1 MSKTKAKQPEPQL
14 EAPDS
19 YIAGAYHEIPTEEGA
34 LRVEPGMFVI
44 TSEDDDVSVLVEAD
58 LAERFPGVAAA
69 DLPVW
74 PAPAVEAPS
83 E

>member
-19 YIAGAYHEIPTEEGA
+19 YIAGAYHEIPTEEGN

-44 TSEDDDVSVLVEAD
+44 TSEDDDVSVLIEAD
-58 LAERFPGVAAA
+58 LVERFPGVNAA
-69 DLPVW
+69 DLPTW
-74 PAPAVEAPS
+74 PPAPAGE